1 MGKVE
6 LGKKTFEF
14 DALETL
20 YRNFIAPTFEIIIDG
35 TNIVKQSI
43 AVSTVSVNMRSEATA
58 DSFTFSVV
66 NAYDVVKREF
76 QWVNTYLA
84 IGKNVEIKMGY
95 TDKLQTLFYG
105 LITEVSYDYPNTGV
119 PTLTVTGM
127 DISFLMMKGKI
138 WHTYQK
144 MSYSKIVGIIGKK
157 YLPNVIA
164 DDTKKEHEK
173 VSKKDMSDYH
183 FIKWMAEEANRD
195 FFVLGNTL
203 YFREPLKEKVPVT
216 TLSFGKNLKSYKTT
230 MNLSEQVTE
239 VIVRGY
245 DADKREVVEA
255 KSGSVDILGD
265 NSKTGK
271 DIMKTLPSGENM
283 KEYIYTTLD
292 NVADA
297 KNKADAVMNQKS
309 MQLVSGS
316 GTSIGL
322 PELQAGRY
330 LELEGLGPKINQ
342 IMYIKSVSHT
352 INGSGYVCNFTLG
365 GNAI

>member
-1 MGKVE
+1 MGKVD
-6 LGKKTFEF
+6 LGKKKFEF

-43 AVSTVSVNMRSEATA
+43 AVSTVNVNMRADATA

-76 QWVNTYLA
+76 QWVDTYLA
-84 IGKNVEIKMGY
+84 VGKYVEIKMGY
-95 TDKLQTLFYG
+95 TDKLQTLLYG

-119 PTLTVTGM
+119 PTLKVSGL

-138 WHTYQK
+138 WHSYQK
-144 MSYSKIVGIIGKK
+144 MAYSKIVGIISKK
-157 YLPNVIA
+157 YLPNIVMDA
-164 DDTKKEHEK
+164 TEK
-173 VSKKDMSDYH
+173 VHDNVSKFDMSDYH
-183 FIKWMAEEANRD
+183 FIKWMAEESNRD

-216 TLSFGKNLKSYKTT
+216 TLTFGKNLKSYNTT
-230 MNLSEQVTE
+230 MNLSAQVTE

-245 DADKREVVEA
+245 DIDKREVVEA
-255 KSGSVDILGD
+255 KSGSVDILGG

-271 DIMKTLPSGENM
+271 DVMKALPSGENM
-283 KEYIYTTLD
+283 KEYIYTAMD

-297 KNKADAVMNQKS
+297 KKKADAVMNQRS
-309 MQLVSGS
+309 MELVSGS

-330 LELEGLGPKINQ
+330 LELAGLGSKLNQ
-342 IMYIKSVSHT
+342 VMYIKSVSHT
-352 INGSGYVCNFTLG
+352 INNSGYACSFMVG